1 MKPRGKPFEIGNT
14 MGQGRPKGSP
24 NKGKSPEDQLL
35 EQWRLPLLGMCLRRA
50 SEGHFPSMRLVQDLY
65 KKSPKQ
71 RSPRSR
77 MGKIQTIEELATAME
92 RTMGQMERG
101 EITEGEAKTKMQGL
115 QQMGQLFEQRA
126 QAKLLERPPK
136 QDLPEFMR
144 IHMEGQNAERAERL
158 AKAKQEREERDS
170 LQPIAEVDE
179 VELGSLQRIADAR
192 AGHAAF
198 EREEAKLLKPR
209 P

>member
-1 MKPRGKPFEIGNT
+1 
-14 MGQGRPKGSP
+14 
-24 NKGKSPEDQLL
+24 
-35 EQWRLPLLGMCLRRA
+35 
-50 SEGHFPSMRLVQDLY
+50 
-65 KKSPKQ
+65 
-71 RSPRSR
+71 

-115 QQMGQLFEQRA
+115 QHMGQLFEQRA

-144 IHMEGQNAERAERL
+144 IHMEGENAERAERL

-170 LQPIAEVDE
+170 LQPIAEARVDE

-192 AGHAAF
+192 TGHAAF